1 MYLEQ
6 REPVE
11 LRLAGELCSSQAGD
25 SLDSNMIDASELL
38 FGLDDNSK
46 TGQRAPFIH
55 STNHNKYM
63 LLHYLLDQRSSD
75 CNDAQTIWLLIA
87 PMPCNG
93 DAIFGP
99 VASRS

>member
-11 LRLAGELCSSQAGD
+11 LRLVDELCSSQAGD
-25 SLDSNMIDASELL
+25 SLDSNMIDTSEL
-38 FGLDDNSK
+38 FCGLDD
-46 TGQRAPFIH
+46 TTQERDRGLPLFTVQT
-55 STNHNKYM
+55 TNYN

-75 CNDAQTIWLLIA
+75 CNDAQTIWFLIA

-99 VASRS
+99 IASRS